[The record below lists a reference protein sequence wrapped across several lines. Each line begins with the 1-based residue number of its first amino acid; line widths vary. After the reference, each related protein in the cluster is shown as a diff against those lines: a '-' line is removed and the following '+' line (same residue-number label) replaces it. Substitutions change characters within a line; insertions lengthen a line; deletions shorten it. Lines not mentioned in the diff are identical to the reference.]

1 MAGVRHGVAQR
12 MIICHCNRLCE
23 RDLRQHVDPTCR
35 RVSRLYARLGARP
48 KCKQCLPFAHKLLS
62 EEISQRTDA

>member
-1 MAGVRHGVAQR
+1 

-23 RDLRQHVDPTCR
+23 RDLRAQVDPGCR

-48 KCKQCLPFAHKLLS
+48 KCKQCLPFAHRLLT
-62 EEISQRTDA
+62 EELAQRADA